1 LIKKSENQYLTR
13 LRYEIKTISESSYQ
27 NKFMKNE
34 LTQTKVALHLM
45 VSRISA
51 SSLTSASRKNSFI
64 INDVPADLQAH
75 TDENMLAAVLG
86 SLLNTVI
93 THTENCCIR
102 ISAKLYGRVVLL
114 QLKETHQFHSHAL
127 AVNLK
132 QVQQLAEKIG
142 GTISVSNNCREASTI
157 VFSFVNNFPL
167 AA

>member
-1 LIKKSENQYLTR
+1 
-13 LRYEIKTISESSYQ
+13 
-27 NKFMKNE
+27 MKHE
-34 LTQTKVALHLM
+34 FTQSQVALHLM

-51 SSLTSASRKNSFI
+51 GSLPSATRKNSFI
-64 INDVPADLQAH
+64 INDVPADLHAN
-75 TDENMLAAVLG
+75 TDENMLATVFG

-114 QLKETHQFHSHAL
+114 QLKESSRLNSRAFAD
-127 AVNLK
+127 NLR

-142 GTISVSNNCREASTI
+142 GTVSISNNYTEASTI
-157 VFSFVNNFPL
+157 VFSFVNNPSL